1 MKELH
6 VKCLLPVRMDK
17 YLMDQFPALSMGR
30 LNKALREN
38 KIKLNGKKQP
48 LSTRVQNGDS
58 IRLFLTDEQLENRP
72 TPAAVFVYE
81 DDDIIIANKP
91 AGIAVDGPDSD
102 TLVRRVQAKLAAEG
116 KPTHAV
122 LCHRLDTGTSG
133 LVLLAKS
140 SAAEAFLTAAIK
152 SRAIEKRYLCVT
164 FGRPNPPAALLRD
177 YLLKDAER
185 GIVRITDTTAGGAKE
200 AQQAVAD
207 DLTQRS
213 GDTIRPENI
222 FFTCGAAPAL
232 VAVLRALAVE
242 DAEFVAIAPYF
253 PEYQVF
259 VSYNG
264 GKFVEVPPDTKNFQ
278 VDIAAV
284 ERALTPHTQAVL
296 VNSPN
301 NPSGVIYSRETLTA
315 LGALLERKSAE
326 YGHPIYIIA
335 DEPYRELVYDNA
347 EVPYIPGIYRDTV
360 ICYSYSKSLS
370 MPGERIGYVC
380 IPDSVTDS
388 AKLHAAVAGA
398 SRAFGHVCAPSM
410 MQRVIARATGLRP
423 DLEAYDKNRHTLYNA
438 LSEMGYECVK
448 PEGAF
453 YMMVKAPGGDAH
465 AFSERAKKENLLLV
479 PADSFGCPG
488 FFRISTCVDPAMI
501 QRSLPAFRRV
511 LQD

>member
-58 IRLFLTDEQLENRP
+58 IKLFLTDEQLENRP

-200 AQQAVAD
+200 VI
-207 DLTQRS
+207 T
-213 GDTIRPENI
+213 GYET
-222 FFTCGAAPAL
+222 
-232 VAVLRALAVE
+232 LAV
-242 DAEFVAIAPYF
+242 
-253 PEYQVF
+253 
-259 VSYNG
+259 
-264 GKFVEVPPDTKNFQ
+264 
-278 VDIAAV
+278 
-284 ERALTPHTQAVL
+284 
-296 VNSPN
+296 
-301 NPSGVIYSRETLTA
+301 SGRL
-315 LGALLERKSAE
+315 ALLEVELVTGRTHQIRVHMSSIGHPVLGDPL
-326 YGHPIYIIA
+326 YGHRHMPSA
-335 DEPYRELVYDNA
+335 PRLMLHA
-347 EVPYIPGIYRDTV
+347 
-360 ICYSYSKSLS
+360 YSLAFTH
-370 MPGERIGYVC
+370 PETGERMQFIAPC
-380 IPDSVTDS
+380 PFSPEEKAN
-388 AKLHAAVAGA
+388 AKDET
-398 SRAFGHVCAPSM
+398 P
-410 MQRVIARATGLRP
+410 
-423 DLEAYDKNRHTLYNA
+423 
-438 LSEMGYECVK
+438 
-448 PEGAF
+448 
-453 YMMVKAPGGDAH
+453 
-465 AFSERAKKENLLLV
+465 
-479 PADSFGCPG
+479 
-488 FFRISTCVDPAMI
+488 
-501 QRSLPAFRRV
+501 
-511 LQD
+511 